1 MYIQPVKTTVLI
13 DPDLFYLA
21 RVKALEQK
29 TTLKKLVN
37 DGLRIVIQNVPVK
50 TQTPPVIK
58 WGAYNLGPLKGKLTR
73 EEIYDYL

>member
-1 MYIQPVKTTVLI
+1 MYTHPVKTTIFI

-37 DGLRIVIQNVPVK
+37 DGLRIVVQNVPVK
-50 TQTPPVIK
+50 THTPAKIK
-58 WGAYNLGPLKGKLTR
+58 WGSYDLGPIKGKLTR